1 MGEHLQNP
9 QAYENWATEPWLQ
22 VPSPNSWPKPVTN
35 TYTPTPYIWG
45 DQLSDIDASQQEE
58 LESPV
63 PSAMTSLA
71 DTWSSTWGQS
81 GAPFSKAT
89 KLTFKK
95 AGSWSEATPAVQEQ
109 LPVQELVEN
118 KKDLDEEAL
127 SQDENNKDPL
137 ASPDLADK
145 KKKKSTIEEELSKQ
159 SLYKT
164 ELCRSYQETGICRY
178 GHKCQFAHGEHELRP
193 ILRHPK
199 YKTEYCQRYAMF
211 GHCPYGNRC
220 RFIHPDRMKNRSNS
234 LGDPVKKSHNADTKN
249 LVPILD
255 LSKAPA
261 SEYGSYSGPS
271 TPNSDSQPW
280 SSNWTTPPSSNQS
293 SLVASPRST
302 LGPLPIANEPSMPS
316 ANQTI
321 PTVQPENVFL
331 HPWMLNRRASSESSL
346 LTSMPPVMKPPTTSF
361 VERPNSSD
369 GRRLMI
375 FQNLANSGV

>member
-9 QAYENWATEPWLQ
+9 QTFENWGSEPWLQ
-22 VPSPNSWPKPVTN
+22 VPSPNSWPKPVAN
-35 TYTPTPYIWG
+35 TYAPSPYIWG
-45 DQLSDIDASQQEE
+45 EQLTDIEASQQDE
-58 LESPV
+58 LETPIPPAVS
-63 PSAMTSLA
+63 SLA

-81 GAPFSKAT
+81 GTTLSKAS
-89 KLTFKK
+89 KLSFKK
-95 AGSWSEATPAVQEQ
+95 AGSWSEPTQVVQQQPPTKIE
-109 LPVQELVEN
+109 ET
-118 KKDLDEEAL
+118 KKDDEEEPL
-127 SQDENNKDPL
+127 PQDDNSQDPL
-137 ASPDLADK
+137 ASPDADK
-145 KKKKSTIEEELSKQ
+145 KKKKNTIEEELSKQ

-199 YKTEYCQRYAMF
+199 YKTEYCQRFAMF

-220 RFIHPDRMKNRSNS
+220 RFIHPDRMSKRSNS
-234 LGDPVKKSHNADTKN
+234 LGDPVKKSISADGTKGI
-249 LVPILD
+249 VPLLD

-261 SEYGSYSGPS
+261 SDYGSYSGPS
-271 TPNSDSQPW
+271 TPNSDNQPW

-293 SLVASPRST
+293 SLVTSPRST
-302 LGPLPIANEPSMPS
+302 LGPLPITSEPS
-316 ANQTI
+316 ANQTL
-321 PTVQPENVFL
+321 PSGQPENVFL

-346 LTSMPPVMKPPTTSF
+346 LTSMPPIMKPPTTSF

-369 GRRLMI
+369 GRRLNV